1 MRPGTHG
8 LMAEFDT
15 PDALLAAATRAH
27 ERGYRR
33 MDAYSPFP
41 IEGLDHAIGFK
52 SSRLPVLV
60 FIGGVIGGLGGY
72 LLQWWTSVID
82 YPVNIGGRPFHSWPS
97 FIPVTFECAVLGA
110 ALTAVLGMFA
120 LNGLPQPYHP
130 VFNAER
136 FQFASKDRFF
146 LCIEARDPLYDREK
160 TARDL
165 TGWKAKGVVE
175 VPE

>member
-1 MRPGTHG
+1 MRLGTHG
-8 LMAEFDT
+8 LLAEFET
-15 PDALLAAATRAH
+15 PEALLAAAAAAH

-41 IEGLDHAIGFK
+41 IEGLDHAIGFR
-52 SSRLPVLV
+52 SSRLPALV
-60 FIGGVIGGLGGY
+60 FGGGILGGIGGYV
-72 LLQWWTSVID
+72 LQYWTSVID

-97 FIPVTFECAVLGA
+97 FVPITFECAVLGA

-146 LCIEARDPLYDREK
+146 LCIEAKDPLYDREK
-160 TARDL
+160 TAKDL
-165 TGWKAKGVVE
+165 NGWKARDVAE